1 MTSERRTIFKCITG
15 SHLYGTNTPESDID
29 YYEVFFE
36 PKEWYLGLKAVHDP
50 KGKMTVTDDV
60 DTTRHEF
67 RHFLRLCLAY
77 NPNIVEVLHS
87 PEMMT
92 KGHIAMLLY
101 ANRSR
106 FVSQRS
112 IKALV
117 GYAIRMRA
125 DVLETW
131 RTGKQGCKR
140 KSLIDQFGYDT
151 KAASHAYRLAYAAA
165 RLSATGGREHVVSLV
180 NHPTLLS
187 LVKDIRAGH
196 CSKDKVLEMIQD
208 FIEVAD
214 KGVSSLPE
222 DPDYEWANNFCIYTL
237 KEYING
243 Q

>member
-1 MTSERRTIFKCITG
+1 MTSGRQTIFKCVTG
-15 SHLYGTNTPESDID
+15 SHLYGTNTPDSDID

-36 PKEWYLGLKAVHDP
+36 PREWYLGLKAVHDP

-92 KGHIAMLLY
+92 QGRIAMLLF
-101 ANRSR
+101 ANRYR

-112 IKALV
+112 IKSLV

-140 KSLIDQFGYDT
+140 KALIDQYGYDT
-151 KAASHAYRLAYAAA
+151 KAAAHAYRLAYAAA
-165 RLSATGGREHVVSLV
+165 RLAETNGRLHVVDLRDSSSMLDV
-180 NHPTLLS
+180 LRSIRNGEMNKDTLLAT
-187 LVKDIRAGH
+187 V
-196 CSKDKVLEMIQD
+196 QD
-208 FIEVAD
+208 FIDIAD
-214 KGVSSLPE
+214 EHVTNLPE
-222 DPDYEWANNFCIYTL
+222 EPDYEWANIFCIYAL
-237 KEYING
+237 KEYINE
-243 Q
+243 